1 MYIFQCYSLN
11 SSHPLCPL
19 RPLLENQVASVVK
32 NLPANAG
39 DARDTS
45 LILGS
50 GRSPGVGNGN
60 LLQYSC
66 LGNSMDREAWWAI
79 VHGATKSQARL
90 SSFIFFSFPCY
101 VHKSVLCLSLLLP
114 CKQDHQYHFSRFHIH
129 ALIYDIFLFLTFFT
143 LGLSTLLELTQI
155 HSSLWLSNIPLCTCI
170 TTSLSVHLSMGI

>member
-19 RPLLENQVASVVK
+19 RPLWEKQVALVVK

-39 DARDTS
+39 DVRDTS

-60 LLQYSC
+60 QLQYSC

-90 SSFIFFSFPCY
+90 SSFIFSPSLAMSISLFSE
-101 VHKSVLCLSLLLP
+101 SLA
-114 CKQDHQYHFSRFHIH
+114 
-129 ALIYDIFLFLTFFT
+129 ALQTSSSIPFF
-143 LGLSTLLELTQI
+143 QI
-155 HSSLWLSNIPLCTCI
+155 PYTCI
-170 TTSLSVHLSMGI
+170 NIWCFSLSDFLHSRLIHLTATDLNSFIFMAE